1 MRSFDRA
8 IKLLGGNHKA
18 SDVISIKLKSDSCWC
33 FKHKPV
39 LWEEIN
45 KFLGSQGPIQNE
57 GDLLLKIDGESYV
70 LQCHETGP
78 EICMLVTASLS
89 LVTAVITLIV
99 TMVNLFKAECK
110 HSDLKVIKRKIVKN
124 EIFEEV
130 IVELH
135 VDDRLKDSS
144 QKDILKQSLKKVLE

>member
-8 IKLLGGNHKA
+8 IKLLGDDYEA

-39 LWEEIN
+39 LWKEIN
-45 KFLGSQGPIQNE
+45 KVLGSQGPIQNE
-57 GDLLLKIDGESYV
+57 GDLLLKVEGEAYV

-78 EICMLVTASLS
+78 EICMVVTASLS
-89 LVTAVITLIV
+89 LITAVISLIV
-99 TMVNLFKAECK
+99 TMVNLLKKENKC
-110 HSDLKVIKRKIVKN
+110 SDLKVIKRKMVKN
-124 EIFEEV
+124 EIPEEV

-135 VDDRLKDSS
+135 VDDRLKESS
-144 QKDILKQSLKKVLE
+144 QKDILKQSLKKALE